1 LHFISVIVPARNE
14 ENKIENCINILLK
27 SNYPTDLFEVICV
40 NDRSEDN
47 TGLILDNLAKK
58 YPNLKVLHILN
69 DIDKGNLK
77 GKPGALHHGILKSS
91 GDIIMMTDA
100 DCDVNPNWLK
110 TVSEKFNDPS
120 IALVPSYTLIKGNR
134 IFDKLQAV
142 EWLYMHTM
150 AAAGVGLN
158 NPLGCYGNNLSIR
171 KKVYDELGG
180 YPNIKFSVTEDL
192 ALLKSV
198 FKSGYKVNY
207 VCDYNASVSTLP
219 CLTLS
224 EYISQHKR
232 WSVGGLDLGYNAVFF
247 VATSLIIWIGLVVAI
262 ISAKPIWILI
272 ILFTRIFGDYIVIKP
287 VMNILKQNHLHSW
300 ILPSVGFFMLM
311 ELIIPPLLIDTRIE
325 WKGQIFNKR
334 S

>member
-1 LHFISVIVPARNE
+1 
-14 ENKIENCINILLK
+14 
-27 SNYPTDLFEVICV
+27 
-40 NDRSEDN
+40 
-47 TGLILDNLAKK
+47 
-58 YPNLKVLHILN
+58 
-69 DIDKGNLK
+69 
-77 GKPGALHHGILKSS
+77 
-91 GDIIMMTDA
+91 
-100 DCDVNPNWLK
+100 
-110 TVSEKFNDPS
+110 
-120 IALVPSYTLIKGNR
+120 
-134 IFDKLQAV
+134 
-142 EWLYMHTM
+142 
-150 AAAGVGLN
+150 
-158 NPLGCYGNNLSIR
+158 
-171 KKVYDELGG
+171 
-180 YPNIKFSVTEDL
+180 
-192 ALLKSV
+192 
-198 FKSGYKVNY
+198 
-207 VCDYNASVSTLP
+207 
-219 CLTLS
+219 LS